1 MLKELFSNRLFIGA
15 LAFFIFCV
23 AGSLLYMHH
32 ENQKGAEYDAE
43 TQDRVAQWNAKQNQQ
58 SPAEAPVGDTSQG
71 GHFHADGT
79 WHGTPHPPP
88 PPGEPLQKA
97 TQKQPRQP
105 SITEKQFYASLG
117 LEPPPEGFYY
127 RVYTDNTPVLD
138 ENGEPRLFSYY
149 EPSYN
154 VFTRI
159 GFAPTREQYERYQQ
173 LEHGLRFAQDQ
184 GDTTEVARL
193 EAEIKR
199 LKANAQGELPDF
211 TSSVMAPTSLYNTAA
226 YQAEIR
232 RRDKEMRAHLYREW
246 GLGHLPTY

>member
-1 MLKELFSNRLFIGA
+1 MFKELFSNRLFIGA
-15 LAFFIFCV
+15 LVFFVLCV

-32 ENQKGAEYDAE
+32 ENQKGAEYAAE
-43 TQDRVAQWNAKQNQQ
+43 TQDRIQLWNTKQKEQPP
-58 SPAEAPVGDTSQG
+58 SETSVDDTSQG

-117 LEPPPEGFYY
+117 LKPPPEGFYY
-127 RVYTDNTPVLD
+127 RVHADNTPVLD
-138 ENGEPRLFSYY
+138 ENGKPRLFSYY
-149 EPSYN
+149 EPIYN

-159 GFAPTREQYERYQQ
+159 GFAPTPEQYERYQQ
-173 LEHGLRFAQDQ
+173 LEHNLRFAQDQ
-184 GDTTEVARL
+184 DDTTEIARL
-193 EAEIKR
+193 EAEIER
-199 LKANAQGELPDF
+199 LKADAQGELPDF
-211 TSSVMAPTSLYNTAA
+211 TSSGVAPTSLFETQA

-246 GLGHLPTY
+246 GLGHLPAY

>member
-15 LAFFIFCV
+15 LAFFILSV
-23 AGSLLYMHH
+23 VGGTLYISHV
-32 ENQKGAEYDAE
+32 EKQGAEELATDE
-43 TQDRVAQWNAKQNQQ
+43 DPVKQVPEKQQ
-58 SPAEAPVGDTSQG
+58 QPTAEAPVGDTSQG

-127 RVYTDNTPVLD
+127 RVHVDNTPVLN

-154 VFTRI
+154 VYTRI

-173 LEHGLRFAQDQ
+173 LERDLKFVQDQ

-193 EAEIKR
+193 EADIER
-199 LKANAQGELPDF
+199 LKADAQGELPDF

>member
-15 LAFFIFCV
+15 LAFFVLCV
-23 AGSLLYMHH
+23 GGGTLYISHV
-32 ENQKGAEYDAE
+32 EKQGAEELVTDE
-43 TQDRVAQWNAKQNQQ
+43 DSVKLVPEKQQQ
-58 SPAEAPVGDTSQG
+58 PTAEAPVGDTSQG

-105 SITEKQFYASLG
+105 SITEKQFYARLG

-127 RVYTDNTPVLD
+127 RVHADNTPVLD

-173 LEHGLRFAQDQ
+173 LEQDLKFAQDQ

-193 EAEIKR
+193 EVEIER
-199 LKANAQGELPDF
+199 LKADAQGELPDF
-211 TSSVMAPTSLYNTAA
+211 TSSGVAPTSLFETQA

-232 RRDKEMRAHLYREW
+232 RRDKEMRAQLYREW